1 MKDYVYY
8 VYIMASAKNGTLY
21 IGVTNDLVR
30 RVYEHKNHIFPGFT
44 SKYKVNKLVYYE
56 AFHNIQDAIYQ
67 EKRLKNWHRNW
78 KKDLIESMN
87 PDWNDLYQEII
98 Q

>member
-1 MKDYVYY
+1 MKEYTYY
-8 VYIMASAKNGTLY
+8 VYIMASSRNGTLY

-30 RVYEHKNHIFPGFT
+30 RVFEHKNHMFPGFT
-44 SKYKVNKLVYYE
+44 SRYNVIKLVYYD

-67 EKRLKNWHRNW
+67 EKRLKNWRRNW

-87 PDWNDLYQEII
+87 PKWDDLYEDII
-98 Q
+98 K